1 MKRLMV
7 MLMMAA
13 LVALMVFATVAD
25 AQNRG
30 RFFSIG
36 KETQNCASGTN
47 GNGSCQGLAANQT
60 NAQAAGNDS
69 NLAAANQNSGRN
81 SIFDADQDT

>member
-1 MKRLMV
+1 MV

-36 KETQNCASGTN
+36 KETQNCFT
-47 GNGSCQGLAANQT
+47 GSCQGLAGNQT